1 MSLDESSLSLR
12 EVIIEEDRGAERV
25 GEADIADG
33 RVWRQKDKVS
43 LTLELRRMSKRTLGS
58 CALADV
64 AQVALHE
71 VGQARLEDFFRLGR
85 RSGEW
90 WRREQFWLGHALV
103 PLLNVHPHQA
113 EDSVEGWKER
123 LLDVVVRIEFETSEQ
138 GGEAVGLSA
147 RSSSYRGEHALVK
160 DEIFGPSGSLELR
173 LLLLSAGDDVGDAF
187 A

>member
-12 EVIIEEDRGAERV
+12 EVVIEEDRGAERV
-25 GEADIADG
+25 GEARIADG
-33 RVWRQKDKVS
+33 RVWRQRDKVS
-43 LTLELRRMSKRTLGS
+43 FTLELLRMSKRTLGS

-71 VGQARLEDFFRLGR
+71 VSQARLEDFFRLGR

-103 PLLNVHPHQA
+103 PLLDVHPHQA

-123 LLDVVVRIEFETSEQ
+123 LLDVVVGIEFETSDQ
-138 GGEAVGLSA
+138 GGEAVELSA
-147 RSSSYRGEHALVK
+147 RFFKRPRRTRTRK
-160 DEIFGPSGSLELR
+160 R
-173 LLLLSAGDDVGDAF
+173 
-187 A
+187 